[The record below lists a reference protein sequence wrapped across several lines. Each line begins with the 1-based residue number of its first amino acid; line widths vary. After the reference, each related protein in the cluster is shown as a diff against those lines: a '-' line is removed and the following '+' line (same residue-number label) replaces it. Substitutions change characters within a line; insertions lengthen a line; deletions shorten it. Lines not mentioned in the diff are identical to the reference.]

1 MPKKGFSMIDY
12 AVITG
17 GSSGIGQAAAIRLA
31 AIGVPVLLVGRRS
44 TTQKTLDAI
53 ANQGGSAE
61 FFECDLS
68 HYDSLQP
75 ALGNLI
81 ATRSPNRIGLV
92 LAASV
97 LGAPAETSTAADY
110 EKVFRV
116 NVAGNTAVFEACLP
130 WMRRRGFGRAVFFA
144 GGGAAYGYPA
154 FPAYAL
160 SKVSTVR
167 LVENLAARHPA
178 AAGFSFV
185 CLAPGAVE
193 TPMLAKVRAA
203 GGEVKT
209 KTDIGEPVRFIENY
223 FDSLSAV
230 LHGRYLHVRDE
241 WPAYLAGTKTLSE
254 KQFFLRRIE

>member
-1 MPKKGFSMIDY
+1 MIDY

-97 LGAPAETSTAADY
+97 LGAPAETSTAA
-110 EKVFRV
+110 
-116 NVAGNTAVFEACLP
+116 
-130 WMRRRGFGRAVFFA
+130 
-144 GGGAAYGYPA
+144 
-154 FPAYAL
+154 
-160 SKVSTVR
+160 
-167 LVENLAARHPA
+167 VE
-178 AAGFSFV
+178 
-185 CLAPGAVE
+185 
-193 TPMLAKVRAA
+193 
-203 GGEVKT
+203 
-209 KTDIGEPVRFIENY
+209 
-223 FDSLSAV
+223 
-230 LHGRYLHVRDE
+230 
-241 WPAYLAGTKTLSE
+241 
-254 KQFFLRRIE
+254 